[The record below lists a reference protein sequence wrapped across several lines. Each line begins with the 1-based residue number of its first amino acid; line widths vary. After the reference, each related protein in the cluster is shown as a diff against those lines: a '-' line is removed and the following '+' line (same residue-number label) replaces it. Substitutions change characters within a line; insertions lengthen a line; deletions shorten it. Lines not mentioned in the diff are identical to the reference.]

1 MVDHR
6 IVLGYVPVRR
16 DMFPAAVAAATEKQI
31 RSRVEEILSHQ
42 HDIQLLTI
50 DDITDGGMLPRQRR
64 RAHTFPSPTLK
75 TAGLMRRSWKTAST
89 VFSVSHLS

>member
-42 HDIQLLTI
+42 HDIQFLTSRTAAFSAPI
-50 DDITDGGMLPRQRR
+50 GMWKK
-64 RAHTFPSPTLK
+64 SSVISVKK
-75 TAGLMRRSWKTAST
+75 TSMLCFFRIVISGRKNL
-89 VFSVSHLS
+89 